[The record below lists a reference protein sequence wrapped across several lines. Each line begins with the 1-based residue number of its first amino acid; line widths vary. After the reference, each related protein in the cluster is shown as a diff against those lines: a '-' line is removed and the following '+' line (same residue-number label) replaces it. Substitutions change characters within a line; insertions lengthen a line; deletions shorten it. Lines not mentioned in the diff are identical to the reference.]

1 MNNIKAMIAFCI
13 VKVTTVQ
20 SIDDKKN
27 LAHKLTLTG
36 IKCKTTFI
44 NENKLKVHQI
54 KMKF

>member
-1 MNNIKAMIAFCI
+1 MIAFCI